1 MIADQTTRCRPTPAS
16 GDDRDLPDE
25 ERAALERARR
35 LIPLLA
41 ERAPAANAAR
51 QLPPET
57 IAEYHAAGILR
68 ILQPKRFGGMQGR
81 FSLFSRIVEELTY
94 GCASSAWVYAVLAEH
109 QWIIAQYPEAAQI
122 DVWGSDPLAV
132 AASSLAPRAAGKR
145 LAGGWRLS
153 GGYPFSSG
161 CDYAQWAI
169 IGAFLGELGDPRH
182 IAYLLVP
189 LAEVEILDDWKVL
202 GLAGTGSKSLIL
214 HDVFVPHHRCV
225 MVSDLFAGTPPGAL
239 VHPDYPVL
247 RAPRGFLLS
256 YSLPPVAIALG
267 RRALAIACSALAGRV
282 SRGVTRLADSEVVQ
296 MTLGEAA
303 AAIDA
308 ATLLL
313 HTGRD
318 ASTAAVS
325 SGRKITEAE
334 ALRARRDMVYAQ
346 HQVAWALDRLCE
358 LDGARWVYDRDELG
372 AIRRDVMT
380 IVTHHAA
387 SRQAAMAPYGRMLL
401 DVAAHADGRIKSA
414 QIRP

>member
-1 MIADQTTRCRPTPAS
+1 MTGCGRVPRLI
-16 GDDRDLPDE
+16 DDNPLPND
-25 ERAALERARR
+25 ERAMLERARA

-41 ERAPAANAAR
+41 ERAPAAAATR
-51 QLPPET
+51 QLPVET
-57 IAEYHAAGILR
+57 IAEYRDAGILR
-68 ILQPKRFGGMQGR
+68 ILQPKRFGGLQGR

-109 QWIIAQYPEAAQI
+109 QWIIASYPEAAQI
-122 DVWGSDPLAV
+122 DVWGDDPEAV
-132 AASSLAPRAAGKR
+132 AASSLAPREAAR
-145 LAGGWRLS
+145 RVPGGWRLS
-153 GGYPFSSG
+153 GHYPFSSG

-169 IGAFLGELGDPRH
+169 IGAFLGQKGDPRH

-189 LAEVEILDDWKVL
+189 LAEVEIADDWQVL
-202 GLAGTGSKSLIL
+202 GLLGTGSKSLIL
-214 HDVFVPHHRCV
+214 HEVFVPEHRSV

-247 RAPRGFLLS
+247 RAPRGFLVS

-267 RRALAIACSALAGRV
+267 RRALDIACAALARRV
-282 SRGVTRLADSEVVQ
+282 SRGVTKVAESEVVQ
-296 MTLGEAA
+296 MAIGEAA
-303 AAIDA
+303 AAIDV

-313 HTGRD
+313 HTGRET
-318 ASTAAVS
+318 STAAVS

-346 HQVAWALDRLCE
+346 HQVGWALDRLCE
-358 LDGARWVYDRDELG
+358 MDGARWVYDSDELG

-380 IVTHHAA
+380 ILTHHAA

-401 DVAAHADGRIKSA
+401 AGAG
-414 QIRP
+414 

>member
-1 MIADQTTRCRPTPAS
+1 MTGCGRVPPFV
-16 GDDRDLPDE
+16 DDSALPDD
-25 ERAALERARR
+25 ERVLLERARA
-35 LIPLLA
+35 LIPVLV
-41 ERAPAANAAR
+41 ERAPAAAAAR
-51 QLPPET
+51 QLPAET

-68 ILQPKRFGGMQGR
+68 ILQPRRFGGMQGR

-94 GCASSAWVYAVLAEH
+94 GCASAAWVYAVLAEH

-122 DVWGSDPLAV
+122 DVWGEDPEAV
-132 AASSLAPRAAGKR
+132 AASSLAPREAAR
-145 LAGGWRLS
+145 HVPGGWRLS
-153 GGYPFSSG
+153 GHYPFSSG

-169 IGAFLGELGDPRH
+169 IGAFLGEKGNPRT

-189 LAEVEILDDWKVL
+189 LAEVEIVDDWQVL
-202 GLAGTGSKSLIL
+202 GLLGTGSKSLVL
-214 HDVFVPHHRCV
+214 HDLFVPEHRSV

-247 RAPRGFLLS
+247 RAPRGFLVS

-267 RRALAIACSALAGRV
+267 RRALDIACASLAGRV
-282 SRGVTRLADSEVVQ
+282 SRGATRLAESEVVQ
-296 MTLGEAA
+296 MALGEAA
-303 AAIDA
+303 AAIDV

-313 HTGRD
+313 HTGRE
-318 ASTAAVS
+318 STTAAVS

-358 LDGARWVYDRDELG
+358 MDGARWVYDSDELG

-380 IVTHHAA
+380 ILTHHAA
-387 SRQAAMAPYGRMLL
+387 SRQAAMAPYGRLL
-401 DVAAHADGRIKSA
+401 LARDGG
-414 QIRP
+414 